1 MKNYIF
7 YLNQFDMLLFNFSP
21 RCEKFYWTRASECF
35 SDFSSFSP
43 ILSSPDDSAEM
54 KILSTVH
61 DIVEVG
67 KFLDENNNYYCA

>member
-1 MKNYIF
+1 
-7 YLNQFDMLLFNFSP
+7 MLLFNFSS
-21 RCEKFYWTRASECF
+21 RGEKFYWTRASECF

-43 ILSSPDDSAEM
+43 VLFSPAEM